1 MKRLLISTMASLLIL
16 GASAQTDERKW
27 NIGLLAGTS
36 EYQGDLGNRFLYFN
50 NKTIDNID
58 KTYTVGLSL
67 TRYLNS
73 TFDFGAMGT
82 YGSWGYYEPGQ
93 PGFRADMLQL
103 NGHVKLKFNNG
114 YIIEENSLFQP
125 YLLGGIGVNRYQGTT
140 TIEGQDVTGIIG
152 GGFNFRLSGVIGI
165 NYQATYGYL
174 LTSDLRD
181 LQPAKGMNDAFLMHT
196 IGLNFN
202 LGSAYD
208 NDGDGVNDKKDKCAN
223 TPSNVKVDKTG
234 CPIDSD
240 KDGIADY
247 LDACPSESGTAN
259 GCPDNDKDGVA
270 NKDDQ
275 CPETAGLIA
284 LNGCP
289 DADGDGIIDSKD
301 NCPNVKGSLALV
313 GCPDRDNDGV
323 ADEIDACPDVYGLAS
338 FKGCPDTDNDGI
350 ENSKDQCPDLKGTL
364 ATNGCPDTDN
374 DGVHDGIDKCPR
386 IAGSANH
393 SGCPD
398 SDNDGV
404 YDDMDK
410 CVTIPG
416 TRANQG
422 CPEVKKE
429 VKQLFEK
436 ALQGIQFETG
446 KAVIKSSSN
455 AILNSIVKVMN
466 QNPSYKLLIGGHT
479 DNVGDDEM
487 NMTLSQDRATAVS
500 NYLIS
505 NGVDPLRVTATGY
518 GESSPVDV
526 NTSVKGRTRNR
537 RVELKVEFLEV
548 VK

>member
-1 MKRLLISTMASLLIL
+1 MM
-16 GASAQTDERKW
+16 
-27 NIGLLAGTS
+27 
-36 EYQGDLGNRFLYFN
+36 
-50 NKTIDNID
+50 
-58 KTYTVGLSL
+58 
-67 TRYLNS
+67 
-73 TFDFGAMGT
+73 
-82 YGSWGYYEPGQ
+82 
-93 PGFRADMLQL
+93 
-103 NGHVKLKFNNG
+103 
-114 YIIEENSLFQP
+114 
-125 YLLGGIGVNRYQGTT
+125 
-140 TIEGQDVTGIIG
+140 
-152 GGFNFRLSGVIGI
+152 
-165 NYQATYGYL
+165 
-174 LTSDLRD
+174 
-181 LQPAKGMNDAFLMHT
+181 
-196 IGLNFN
+196 
-202 LGSAYD
+202 
-208 NDGDGVNDKKDKCAN
+208 
-223 TPSNVKVDKTG
+223 
-234 CPIDSD
+234 
-240 KDGIADY
+240 
-247 LDACPSESGTAN
+247 
-259 GCPDNDKDGVA
+259 
-270 NKDDQ
+270 
-275 CPETAGLIA
+275 
-284 LNGCP
+284 NGCP

-301 NCPNVKGSLALV
+301 NCPNVKGSLALA

-338 FKGCPDTDNDGI
+338 FKGCPDNDNDGI
-350 ENSKDQCPDLKGTL
+350 ENSKDQCPDLKGTI

-410 CVTIPG
+410 CITTPG
-416 TRANQG
+416 TSANQG

>member
-1 MKRLLISTMASLLIL
+1 MKRLLISTITSLLFL
-16 GASAQTDERKW
+16 GVGAQTNERKW
-27 NIGLLAGTS
+27 NLGLLGGTS
-36 EYQGDLGNRFLYFN
+36 EYEGDLGNRLLYFN

-67 TRYLNS
+67 TRYLNR

-82 YGSWGYYEPGQ
+82 YGSWGYYEPNQ
-93 PGFRADMLQL
+93 PGFRADMLQI
-103 NGHVKLKFNNG
+103 NGHLKFKFNNG
-114 YIIEENSLFQP
+114 FMLEENSLFQP
-125 YLLGGIGVNRYQGTT
+125 YLIAGAGVNRFQGTNT
-140 TIEGQDVTGIIG
+140 KEGQDFSLVTG
-152 GGFNFRLSGVIGI
+152 GGFNFRLSGVIGL

-174 LTSDLRD
+174 VTSDLRD
-181 LQPAKGMNDAFLMHT
+181 LQPVSGLNDAFLLHT

-202 LGSAYD
+202 LGTAFDS
-208 NDGDGVNDKKDKCAN
+208 DGDGVHDKKDKCAN
-223 TPSNVKVDKTG
+223 TPKNAKVDKTG
-234 CPIDSD
+234 CPIDTD
-240 KDGIADY
+240 KDGVADY
-247 LDACPSESGTAN
+247 LDNCPNESGTAN

-275 CPETAGLIA
+275 CPDVAGLTT
-284 LNGCP
+284 LSGCP
-289 DADGDGIIDSKD
+289 DADNDGIIDSKD
-301 NCPNVKGSLALV
+301 NCPNVKGSLALN

-323 ADEIDACPDVYGLAS
+323 ADELDACPDVYGLAS
-338 FKGCPDTDNDGI
+338 FKGCPDNDNDGI
-350 ENSKDQCPDLKGTL
+350 ENSKDMCPDLKGPL
-364 ATNGCPDTDN
+364 STNGCPDTDN

-386 IAGSANH
+386 IAGNSNH

-404 YDDMDK
+404 YDDIDK
-410 CVTIPG
+410 CITTPG
-416 TRANQG
+416 TMANQG

-455 AILNSIVKVMN
+455 PILNSIVKVMKE
-466 QNPSYKLLIGGHT
+466 NPTYKLLIGGHT

-487 NMTLSQDRATAVS
+487 NYTLSQDRATAVS
-500 NYLIS
+500 KYLIS
-505 NGVDPLRVTATGY
+505 NGVDPLRATAKGY
-518 GESSPVDV
+518 GESMPIDV

-537 RVELKVEFLEV
+537 RVELKVEFIEI